1 MTKFVHP
8 TVRRG
13 KILYTMQVLA
23 PAGLTLFAAYHGFV
37 RGDLELLLFALAGVV
52 FTALAAFFFA
62 REYRKLRHEYRYED
76 EEDSAEDS

>member
-13 KILYTMQVLA
+13 KILYTMQVLGL
-23 PAGLTLFAAYHGFV
+23 AGLTLVAAYYGLV
-37 RGDLELLLFALAGVV
+37 QGNLALLLLALAGVAL
-52 FTALAAFFFA
+52 TALAAFFFA

-76 EEDSAEDS
+76 EEGVARGS